1 MDLAHMAWQMDTF
14 DDLKE
19 LYHRLQEN
27 HIRITRIIEHRF
39 SMGVYFLDHDD
50 NAIEVYYDLPSSL
63 CSKYEWKFSD
73 LFPEKL
79 EDEPAG
85 VSGD

>member
-1 MDLAHMAWQMDTF
+1 MDTF

-19 LYHRLQEN
+19 PYHRLKEN
-27 HIRITRIIEHRF
+27 HIRITRIIEHGF
-39 SMGVYFLDHDD
+39 SMGVDLLDHDD
-50 NAIEVYYDLPSSL
+50 NAIEVYYELPSSL
-63 CSKYEWKFSD
+63 WSKYEGKFSN

-85 VSGD
+85 AAVD